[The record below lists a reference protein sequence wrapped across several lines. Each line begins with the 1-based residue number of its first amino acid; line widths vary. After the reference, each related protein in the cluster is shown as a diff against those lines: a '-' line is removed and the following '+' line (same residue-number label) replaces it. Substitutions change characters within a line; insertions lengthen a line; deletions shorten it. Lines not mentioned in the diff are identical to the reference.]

1 MLWSPTRAA
10 HPSVNAPPHVLL
22 TCSSSAFL
30 TRFALSASLR
40 LSFSRPAFPY
50 TVRISSHHTDS
61 RYPFSIPYPPPL
73 HTPPP
78 TPRGLSETTV
88 IAGLTF
94 KEKFQLSDKAEFL
107 RLLFETPEMHQLLS
121 LGGEAAEVSHS
132 QLATETLSMTFF
144 DRIEENGLLS
154 VGGNLKKCYDEYYDG
169 VLSSDLLHE
178 CVLNEDSEHY
188 YTFSEEDRRE
198 FIYRIFHHL
207 VVGGGLCQSE
217 EKVDE
222 YLRLSKEMYKEFVAV
237 RKSAATGKVRGS
249 ESRREPAR
257 GGERGRGREGARG
270 WEGGREERERRREG
284 ETVSGGRGEV
294 LLCAAYTV
302 VVYAVCVVWY
312 VIMNHRRY

>member
-1 MLWSPTRAA
+1 M
-10 HPSVNAPPHVLL
+10 
-22 TCSSSAFL
+22 
-30 TRFALSASLR
+30 
-40 LSFSRPAFPY
+40 
-50 TVRISSHHTDS
+50 
-61 RYPFSIPYPPPL
+61 
-73 HTPPP
+73 
-78 TPRGLSETTV
+78 
-88 IAGLTF
+88 
-94 KEKFQLSDKAEFL
+94 
-107 RLLFETPEMHQLLS
+107 FETPEMHQLLS

-257 GGERGRGREGARG
+257 GGERGRGREGARA
-270 WEGGREERERRREG
+270 GGRDGERERGKDGERE
-284 ETVSGGRGEV
+284 RQ
-294 LLCAAYTV
+294 
-302 VVYAVCVVWY
+302 
-312 VIMNHRRY
+312 